1 MSGGTD
7 RPETLGSVVW
17 INGAFGAG
25 KSTVANRLAAAI
37 PDALVFDPEPLARL
51 IRNATPPSRR
61 PSDYQDS
68 ALWRHLTVEAVL
80 GLASAGDVVIVPMTV
95 IDEGYFADMV
105 GVLRTSDV
113 PVHHFSLTASPAT
126 IRRRLLKRQV
136 TRLVHPGS
144 TRWALDRVERCCEAL
159 AGSTFR
165 EQIDTDALTATD
177 VVDRILK
184 RIAGP

>member
-1 MSGGTD
+1 MSGGTN

-25 KSTVANRLAAAI
+25 KSAVAKGLAAAM
-37 PDALVFDPEPLARL
+37 PDAAVFDPEPLARL

-80 GLASAGDVVIVPMTV
+80 GLATVSDVVIVPMTV
-95 IDEGYFADMV
+95 IDEGYFGDTV
-105 GVLRTSDV
+105 GVLRTSGA
-113 PVHHFSLTASPAT
+113 PVHHFALTASPTT

-136 TRLVHPGS
+136 TRLAHPSS
-144 TRWALDRVERCCEAL
+144 TRWALDRVERCCDAL

-165 EQIDTDALTATD
+165 EHIDTDALTVTD